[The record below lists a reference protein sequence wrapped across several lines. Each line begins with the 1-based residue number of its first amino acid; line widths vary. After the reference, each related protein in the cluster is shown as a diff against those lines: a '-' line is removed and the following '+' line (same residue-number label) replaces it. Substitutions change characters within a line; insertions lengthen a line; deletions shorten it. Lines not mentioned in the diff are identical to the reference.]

1 MMTTK
6 AMFRRRNDISLVIDL
21 VVQSHLVNIRRVVP
35 IVRKDPIWVVIE
47 LLFDITQPM
56 SIW

>member
-6 AMFRRRNDISLVIDL
+6 VMFRRRNDISLVIDL